1 MAETEPTPWELMR
14 MLRQVDGK
22 LDQVVTKDMFQAESR
37 RVDDRLNDVAKDI
50 TDERIE
56 REKAITTER
65 AAREAAMAFEK
76 VEREKALKSESDK
89 RAAIQAATDRYG
101 ARMMWLIGAAL
112 LPTVFFIINLLTSRG
127 GA

>member
-1 MAETEPTPWELMR
+1 MTEDAPTAWELMR

-22 LDQVVTKDMFQAESR
+22 LDRVVTKDMFQAESR

-56 REKAITTER
+56 REKALSTER
-65 AAREAAMAFEK
+65 AARESSMSAER

-101 ARMMWLIGAAL
+101 SRLMWLIGAAL
-112 LPTVFFIINLLTSRG
+112 LPTVFFIISQLTARG